1 MFPVEQSRRLRG
13 IVSWPL
19 ARLNRTGRRRYRE
32 NSLHLALLVGR
43 ALRFS
48 LSRNYFSPRWKEG
61 RKEGQD
67 RTGQVRRVQR
77 ARLDRRRLSRN
88 TATRRME
95 NKGRRK
101 TGGESVSKRARIRR
115 KSSEGNKF
123 FFGRLEDPPSS
134 PLVWEDYLLEKYPN
148 PVSVSPTIPKT
159 RVRPLKLVSR
169 GE

>member
-1 MFPVEQSRRLRG
+1 MATRTTEPHRPEAVSR
-13 IVSWPL
+13 
-19 ARLNRTGRRRYRE
+19 E
-32 NSLHLALLVGR
+32 
-43 ALRFS
+43 FS
-48 LSRNYFSPRWKEG
+48 SPRVVSREGPPFPSLEKLFFSTMEG
-61 RKEGQD
+61 RKEAQDRTGQD